1 MSRRKVEIGSNLV
14 NGYVK
19 TFHEKD
25 ISNIFIDCFLSW
37 QVHKPVKE
45 ATTLDDPC
53 EIVLVD
59 TQVYRSQQRVYRI
72 EVSVWFAVIVEKE
85 ISNKAV

>member
-1 MSRRKVEIGSNLV
+1 M
-14 NGYVK
+14 
-19 TFHEKD
+19 
-25 ISNIFIDCFLSW
+25 
-37 QVHKPVKE
+37 HKPVKE